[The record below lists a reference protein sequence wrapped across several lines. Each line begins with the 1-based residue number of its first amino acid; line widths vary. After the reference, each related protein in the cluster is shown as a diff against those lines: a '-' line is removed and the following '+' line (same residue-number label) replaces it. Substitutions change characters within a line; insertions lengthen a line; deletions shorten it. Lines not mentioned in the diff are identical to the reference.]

1 MNALYL
7 DPAAATGLISGIAG
21 VAVALGAFIVVRV
34 RSAKKKMADK
44 LGIDENKNKEVEE
57 DVKII
62 DSENEEN

>member
-44 LGIDENKNKEVEE
+44 LGIDENKNKEVED